1 MKLNKVSSDDDDDG
15 SDDGDNDDGDKYG
28 HSDYD
33 IRHS

>member
-1 MKLNKVSSDDDDDG
+1 MKLNKVSSDDDDDDG
-15 SDDGDNDDGDKYG
+15 SDDGDKYG